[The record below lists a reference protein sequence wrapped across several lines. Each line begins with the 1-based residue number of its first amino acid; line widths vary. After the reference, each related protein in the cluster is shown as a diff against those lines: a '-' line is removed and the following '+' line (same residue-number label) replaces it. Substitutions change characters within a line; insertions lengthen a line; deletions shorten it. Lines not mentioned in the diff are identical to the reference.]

1 MQLASTDANA
11 AATLL
16 QHTELTYL
24 EKPDTPLLHMRPD
37 VVRQTMKHGDDP
49 LKDRTTTST
58 SFYSLINGDD
68 GKQSLLQIRHTV
80 QGHDLRQRTLHSA
93 VSRYTGQ
100 VMRQQDTNG
109 VYTHF
114 YYDAVRRKVRET
126 VAPGTSF
133 EASCTYDY
141 HLSVE
146 AFQPTQVT
154 TNVQKVVS
162 TLLLDGLNRSV
173 GEKRE
178 IDTANDPDNP
188 VRKTFT
194 VATKQYDSLG
204 RQPGQ
209 LARPHR
215 PLRRG
220 QQRSATAR
228 HRPHEGTQAEFPG
241 EVAER
246 GIRPDRRCCRRGLH
260 VCLPA
265 CRHRHCICRGRR
277 CCYGCWLGSGS
288 GRYTDG

>member
-1 MQLASTDANA
+1 M
-11 AATLL
+11 
-16 QHTELTYL
+16 
-24 EKPDTPLLHMRPD
+24 
-37 VVRQTMKHGDDP
+37 
-49 LKDRTTTST
+49 
-58 SFYSLINGDD
+58 
-68 GKQSLLQIRHTV
+68 
-80 QGHDLRQRTLHSA
+80 
-93 VSRYTGQ
+93 
-100 VMRQQDTNG
+100 
-109 VYTHF
+109 YTHF

-146 AFQPTQVT
+146 ASQPTQVT

-204 RQPGQ
+204 RQCAETVHDNLDNNES
-209 LARPHR
+209 LALTSRFEYDDWGNLSKTIGPN
-215 PLRRG
+215 G
-220 QQRSATAR
+220 VIYCQQRSPFGKDGDIIETW
-228 HRPHEGTQAEFPG
+228 Q
-241 EVAER
+241 ER
-246 GIRPDRRCCRRGLH
+246 ADEAALKQPLIRPDRRCCRRGLH